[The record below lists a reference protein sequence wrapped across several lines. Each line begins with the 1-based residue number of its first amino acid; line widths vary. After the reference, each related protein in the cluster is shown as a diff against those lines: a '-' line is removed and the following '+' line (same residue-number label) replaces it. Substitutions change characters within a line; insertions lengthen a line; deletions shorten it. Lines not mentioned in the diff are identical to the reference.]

1 MRLCMIP
8 LIIWLYCTQKN
19 YALTAVVLVL
29 SGLTD
34 MVDGYIARRFNMVTD
49 LGKALDPVA
58 DKLTQA
64 SVMFCLL
71 SRFRMEK
78 LASNKVL
85 NVLSKPVMNFDKIC
99 ATASPSPNRWSD
111 KVPSKERTKKDIEQ
125 FIKAFAKSAKLLK
138 DNGVDGVEVHAVHE
152 GYRLDQFT
160 LKYVNKRTDEY
171 VHMFAIHF
179 LMRFLT
185 VFRKMTMKFLI

>member
-1 MRLCMIP
+1 MEQNTRKQLFTIPNLLSLLRLCMIP

-71 SRFRMEK
+71 SRFRMM
-78 LASNKVL
+78 L
-85 NVLSKPVMNFDKIC
+85 
-99 ATASPSPNRWSD
+99 
-111 KVPSKERTKKDIEQ
+111 VPLLLLIFKEVC
-125 FIKAFAKSAKLLK
+125 
-138 DNGVDGVEVHAVHE
+138 NGVISLVVIKKTGKVCGADWHGKVCTWLLYAMMFVHIVWFDISREWTTALIGICVIMMTFSFALYMVRNYKMLTKEVTNNDNA
-152 GYRLDQFT
+152 
-160 LKYVNKRTDEY
+160 
-171 VHMFAIHF
+171 A
-179 LMRFLT
+179 
-185 VFRKMTMKFLI
+185 

>member
-1 MRLCMIP
+1 MEQNTRKQLFTIPNLLSLLRLCMIP

-71 SRFRMEK
+71 SRFRMMLVPLLLLIFKEVCNGMMSLVVIK
-78 LASNKVL
+78 KTGKVCGADWHGKVSTWL
-85 NVLSKPVMNFDKIC
+85 LYAMMFVHIVWFDISREWTTALIGIC
-99 ATASPSPNRWSD
+99 VIMMTVSFALYMVRNYKMLT
-111 KVPSKERTKKDIEQ
+111 KEVTTN
-125 FIKAFAKSAKLLK
+125 
-138 DNGVDGVEVHAVHE
+138 DNA
-152 GYRLDQFT
+152 
-160 LKYVNKRTDEY
+160 
-171 VHMFAIHF
+171 A
-179 LMRFLT
+179 
-185 VFRKMTMKFLI
+185 

>member
-1 MRLCMIP
+1 MEQNTRKQLFTIPNLLSLLRLCMIP

-71 SRFRMEK
+71 SRFRMM
-78 LASNKVL
+78 L
-85 NVLSKPVMNFDKIC
+85 
-99 ATASPSPNRWSD
+99 
-111 KVPSKERTKKDIEQ
+111 VPLLLLIFKEVC
-125 FIKAFAKSAKLLK
+125 
-138 DNGVDGVEVHAVHE
+138 NGVMSLVVIKKTGKVCGADWHGKVCTWLLYAMMFVHIVWFDISREWTTALIGICVIMMTLSFSLYMVRNYKMLTKEVTNNDNA
-152 GYRLDQFT
+152 
-160 LKYVNKRTDEY
+160 
-171 VHMFAIHF
+171 A
-179 LMRFLT
+179 
-185 VFRKMTMKFLI
+185 

>member
-1 MRLCMIP
+1 MEQNTRKQLFTIPNLLSLLRLCMIP

-71 SRFRMEK
+71 SRFRMMMVPLLLLIFKEVC
-78 LASNKVL
+78 NG
-85 NVLSKPVMNFDKIC
+85 VLSLVVIKKTGKVCGADWHGKVCTWLLYAMMFVHIVWFDISREWTTALIGIC
-99 ATASPSPNRWSD
+99 VIMMTLSFALYMVRNYKMLT
-111 KVPSKERTKKDIEQ
+111 KEVTNN
-125 FIKAFAKSAKLLK
+125 
-138 DNGVDGVEVHAVHE
+138 DNA
-152 GYRLDQFT
+152 
-160 LKYVNKRTDEY
+160 
-171 VHMFAIHF
+171 A
-179 LMRFLT
+179 
-185 VFRKMTMKFLI
+185 

>member
-1 MRLCMIP
+1 MEQNTRKQLFTIPNLLSLLRLCMIP

-71 SRFRMEK
+71 SRFRMM
-78 LASNKVL
+78 L
-85 NVLSKPVMNFDKIC
+85 
-99 ATASPSPNRWSD
+99 
-111 KVPSKERTKKDIEQ
+111 VPLLLLIFKEVC
-125 FIKAFAKSAKLLK
+125 
-138 DNGVDGVEVHAVHE
+138 NGVMSLVVIKKTGKVCGADWHGKVCTWLLYAMMFVHIVWFDISREWTTALIGICVI
-152 GYRLDQFT
+152 
-160 LKYVNKRTDEY
+160 
-171 VHMFAIHF
+171 M
-179 LMRFLT
+179 MT
-185 VFRKMTMKFLI
+185 VFFALYMVRNYKMLTKEVTNNDNAA

>member
-1 MRLCMIP
+1 MEQNTRKQLFTIPNLLSLLRLCMIP

-71 SRFRMEK
+71 SRFRMMLVPLLILIFKEVCNGVISLVVIK
-78 LASNKVL
+78 KTGKVCGADWHGKVCTWL
-85 NVLSKPVMNFDKIC
+85 LYAMMFVHIVWFDISREWTTALIGICVIMMTFSFALYMVRNYKMLTNEVMNNDK
-99 ATASPSPNRWSD
+99 R
-111 KVPSKERTKKDIEQ
+111 R
-125 FIKAFAKSAKLLK
+125 
-138 DNGVDGVEVHAVHE
+138 
-152 GYRLDQFT
+152 
-160 LKYVNKRTDEY
+160 
-171 VHMFAIHF
+171 
-179 LMRFLT
+179 
-185 VFRKMTMKFLI
+185 

>member
-1 MRLCMIP
+1 MEQNTRKQLFTIPNLLSLLRLCMIP

-71 SRFRMEK
+71 SRFRMM
-78 LASNKVL
+78 L
-85 NVLSKPVMNFDKIC
+85 
-99 ATASPSPNRWSD
+99 
-111 KVPSKERTKKDIEQ
+111 VPLLLLIFKEVC
-125 FIKAFAKSAKLLK
+125 
-138 DNGVDGVEVHAVHE
+138 NGVISLVVIKKTGKVCGADWHGKVCTWLLYAMMFVHIVWFDISREWTTALISICVIMMTVSFALYMVRNYKMLTKEVTNNDNA
-152 GYRLDQFT
+152 
-160 LKYVNKRTDEY
+160 
-171 VHMFAIHF
+171 A
-179 LMRFLT
+179 
-185 VFRKMTMKFLI
+185 

>member
-1 MRLCMIP
+1 MEQNTRKQLFTIPNLLSLLRLCMIP

-71 SRFRMEK
+71 SRFRMM
-78 LASNKVL
+78 L
-85 NVLSKPVMNFDKIC
+85 
-99 ATASPSPNRWSD
+99 
-111 KVPSKERTKKDIEQ
+111 VPLLLLIFKEVC
-125 FIKAFAKSAKLLK
+125 
-138 DNGVDGVEVHAVHE
+138 NGVMSLVVIKKTGKVCGADWHGKVCTWLLYAMIFVHIVWFDIS
-152 GYRLDQFT
+152 R
-160 LKYVNKRTDEY
+160 
-171 VHMFAIHF
+171 
-179 LMRFLT
+179 
-185 VFRKMTMKFLI
+185 

>member
-1 MRLCMIP
+1 MEQNTRKQLFTIPNLLSLLRLCMIP

-71 SRFRMEK
+71 SRFRMM
-78 LASNKVL
+78 L
-85 NVLSKPVMNFDKIC
+85 
-99 ATASPSPNRWSD
+99 
-111 KVPSKERTKKDIEQ
+111 VPLLLLIFKEVC
-125 FIKAFAKSAKLLK
+125 
-138 DNGVDGVEVHAVHE
+138 NGVISLVVIKKTGKVCGADWHGKVCTWLLYAMIFVHIVWFDISREWTTALIGICVIMM
-152 GYRLDQFT
+152 T
-160 LKYVNKRTDEY
+160 LS
-171 VHMFAIHF
+171 FA
-179 LMRFLT
+179 LYMVRNYKMLT
-185 VFRKMTMKFLI
+185 KVVTNNDNAA

>member
-1 MRLCMIP
+1 MIP

-71 SRFRMEK
+71 SRFRMM
-78 LASNKVL
+78 L
-85 NVLSKPVMNFDKIC
+85 
-99 ATASPSPNRWSD
+99 
-111 KVPSKERTKKDIEQ
+111 VPLLLLIFKEVC
-125 FIKAFAKSAKLLK
+125 
-138 DNGVDGVEVHAVHE
+138 NGVISLVVIKKTGKVCGADWHGKVCTWLLYAMIFVHIVWFDISREWTTALIGICVIMMTLSFALYMVRNYKMLTKEVTNNDNA
-152 GYRLDQFT
+152 
-160 LKYVNKRTDEY
+160 
-171 VHMFAIHF
+171 A
-179 LMRFLT
+179 
-185 VFRKMTMKFLI
+185 

>member
-1 MRLCMIP
+1 MEQNTRKQLFTIPNLLSFLRLCMIP

-71 SRFRMEK
+71 SRFRMM
-78 LASNKVL
+78 L
-85 NVLSKPVMNFDKIC
+85 
-99 ATASPSPNRWSD
+99 
-111 KVPSKERTKKDIEQ
+111 VPLLLLIFKEVC
-125 FIKAFAKSAKLLK
+125 
-138 DNGVDGVEVHAVHE
+138 NGVMSLVVIKKTGKVCGADWHGKVCTWLLYAMIFVHIVWFDISREWTTALISICVIMMTVSFALYMVRNYKMLTKEVTNNDNA
-152 GYRLDQFT
+152 
-160 LKYVNKRTDEY
+160 
-171 VHMFAIHF
+171 A
-179 LMRFLT
+179 
-185 VFRKMTMKFLI
+185 

>member
-1 MRLCMIP
+1 MEQNTRKQLFTIPNLLSLLRLCMIP

-71 SRFRMEK
+71 SRFRMM
-78 LASNKVL
+78 L
-85 NVLSKPVMNFDKIC
+85 
-99 ATASPSPNRWSD
+99 
-111 KVPSKERTKKDIEQ
+111 VPLLLLIFKEVC
-125 FIKAFAKSAKLLK
+125 
-138 DNGVDGVEVHAVHE
+138 NGVISLVVIKKTGKVCGADWHGKVCTWLLYAMMFVHIVWFDISREWTTSLIGICVIMMTLSFALYMVRNYKMLTKEVTNNDNA
-152 GYRLDQFT
+152 
-160 LKYVNKRTDEY
+160 
-171 VHMFAIHF
+171 A
-179 LMRFLT
+179 
-185 VFRKMTMKFLI
+185 

>member
-1 MRLCMIP
+1 MEQNTRKQLFTIPNLLSLLRLCMIP

-19 YALTAVVLVL
+19 YALTAVVMVL

-71 SRFRMEK
+71 SRFRMM
-78 LASNKVL
+78 L
-85 NVLSKPVMNFDKIC
+85 
-99 ATASPSPNRWSD
+99 
-111 KVPSKERTKKDIEQ
+111 VPLLLLIFKEVC
-125 FIKAFAKSAKLLK
+125 
-138 DNGVDGVEVHAVHE
+138 NGVMSLVVIKKTGKVCGADWHGKVCTWLLYAMMFVHIVWFDISREWTTALIGICVIMMTLSFALYMVRNYKMLTKEVTNNDNA
-152 GYRLDQFT
+152 
-160 LKYVNKRTDEY
+160 
-171 VHMFAIHF
+171 A
-179 LMRFLT
+179 
-185 VFRKMTMKFLI
+185 

>member
-1 MRLCMIP
+1 MEQNTRKQLFTIPNLRSLLRLWMIP

-71 SRFRMEK
+71 SRFRMM
-78 LASNKVL
+78 L
-85 NVLSKPVMNFDKIC
+85 
-99 ATASPSPNRWSD
+99 
-111 KVPSKERTKKDIEQ
+111 VPLLLLIFKEVC
-125 FIKAFAKSAKLLK
+125 
-138 DNGVDGVEVHAVHE
+138 NGVMSLVVIKKTGKVCGADWHGKVCTWLLYAMIFVHIVWFDISREWTTALIGICVIMMTLSFALYMVRNYKMLTKEVTNNDNA
-152 GYRLDQFT
+152 
-160 LKYVNKRTDEY
+160 
-171 VHMFAIHF
+171 A
-179 LMRFLT
+179 
-185 VFRKMTMKFLI
+185 

>member
-1 MRLCMIP
+1 MRITLDTTIP

-71 SRFRMEK
+71 SRFRMM
-78 LASNKVL
+78 L
-85 NVLSKPVMNFDKIC
+85 
-99 ATASPSPNRWSD
+99 
-111 KVPSKERTKKDIEQ
+111 VPLLLLIFKEVC
-125 FIKAFAKSAKLLK
+125 
-138 DNGVDGVEVHAVHE
+138 NGVISLVVIKKTGKVCGADWHGKVCTWLLYAMMFVHIVWFDISREWTTALIGICVIMMTLSFALYMVRKYKMLTKEVTNNDNA
-152 GYRLDQFT
+152 
-160 LKYVNKRTDEY
+160 
-171 VHMFAIHF
+171 A
-179 LMRFLT
+179 
-185 VFRKMTMKFLI
+185 

>member
-1 MRLCMIP
+1 MEQNTRKQLFTIPNLLSLLRLCMIP

-71 SRFRMEK
+71 SRFRMMLVPLLLLIFKEVCSGVMSLVVIK
-78 LASNKVL
+78 KTGKVCGADWHGKVCTWL
-85 NVLSKPVMNFDKIC
+85 LYAMMFVHIVWFDISREWTTALIGIC
-99 ATASPSPNRWSD
+99 VIMMTVSFALYMVRNYKMLT
-111 KVPSKERTKKDIEQ
+111 KEVTNN
-125 FIKAFAKSAKLLK
+125 
-138 DNGVDGVEVHAVHE
+138 DNA
-152 GYRLDQFT
+152 
-160 LKYVNKRTDEY
+160 
-171 VHMFAIHF
+171 A
-179 LMRFLT
+179 
-185 VFRKMTMKFLI
+185 

>member
-1 MRLCMIP
+1 MEQNTRKQLFTIPNLLSLLRLCMIP

-71 SRFRMEK
+71 SRFRMMLVPLLLLIFKEVCNGMMSLVVIK
-78 LASNKVL
+78 KTGKVCGADWHGKVCTWL
-85 NVLSKPVMNFDKIC
+85 LYAMMFVHIVWFDISREWTTALIGIC
-99 ATASPSPNRWSD
+99 VIMMTVSFALYMVRNYKMLT
-111 KVPSKERTKKDIEQ
+111 KEVTNN
-125 FIKAFAKSAKLLK
+125 
-138 DNGVDGVEVHAVHE
+138 DNA
-152 GYRLDQFT
+152 
-160 LKYVNKRTDEY
+160 
-171 VHMFAIHF
+171 A
-179 LMRFLT
+179 
-185 VFRKMTMKFLI
+185 